1 MAAMFAGIW
10 CMLKMFTL
18 MSTSSVDLS
27 IDNNKILTEALSD
40 DNFIYDH
47 FIDEINQNEIFDE
60 MYDDSIGVDD
70 FMEMDS
76 LMQSPMN

>member
-1 MAAMFAGIW
+1 
-10 CMLKMFTL
+10 MLKMFTL
-18 MSTSSVDLS
+18 MSTSPVDLS

-40 DNFIYDH
+40 DNFVYDH

-70 FMEMDS
+70 FIEVDS
-76 LMQSPMN
+76 LVLDQYR

>member
-1 MAAMFAGIW
+1 
-10 CMLKMFTL
+10 MFTL
-18 MSTSSVDLS
+18 MSTSPVDLS

-40 DNFIYDH
+40 DNFVYDH

-70 FMEMDS
+70 FIEVDS
-76 LMQSPMN
+76 LVLDQYR

>member
-1 MAAMFAGIW
+1 
-10 CMLKMFTL
+10 